1 MSEARNL
8 FSLAALDSFPKGEA
22 AEDPQPSPLGKV
34 ARRPEEVKV
43 SDLSRRVDSLAALVM
58 AQNAVLERVAGILE
72 AQTVNRTQ
80 ERAIKAAT
88 AKRALELCRREGL
101 KGRWVD
107 DAFGKY
113 WYNPERHMAEA
124 IRKTLR
130 ELTGVRA
137 AADIP
142 ARMYDA
148 AMNHINT
155 WDYPGAIRRV
165 RRRLNREL

>member
-1 MSEARNL
+1 VRRGTSSV
-8 FSLAALDSFPKGEA
+8 SLRSTASPKGK
-22 AEDPQPSPLGKV
+22 PRRIPSLPLWGRWPAGRK
-34 ARRPEEVKV
+34 R
-43 SDLSRRVDSLAALVM
+43 SRRVDSLAALVM

-72 AQTVNRTQ
+72 AQTVSRTQ

-155 WDYPGAIRRV
+155 WDYPGAIRRI
-165 RRRLNREL
+165 RREASCEL